1 MSELLESKVAQILS
15 DKYIVIA
22 IGALAGAKAGMTF
35 VVLAQGEE
43 VKDPA
48 SGAVLGRWELPKG
61 YLRATHVQERITTCE
76 GIPAPGQDSRATD
89 ETTGVLS
96 ATMIA
101 DSLRPE
107 TWGGSGGRL
116 NVNRAQVAGVPRIG
130 PISVGDSVRECRL
143 EPAGWLAMKILRA
156 AETDLSAALRELS
169 SKLGLGGGMVSESS
183 RRKTLEIF
191 GEALTPLEVVR
202 RILRDVRARG
212 DEAISEYASKL
223 DGATLPPEKFL
234 VTRKEMEA
242 AWRSVPASFRK
253 SLARASANIRRFQ
266 ERIKLKAPAPMRNP
280 EGGRLAVEYRPLA
293 RVGLCVPGGRAAYP
307 SSALMTA
314 IPAQVAGVDE
324 IAMVTPCRPDGTV
337 RPETLAA
344 AREADLTEVYR
355 ISGAHAVAGLAY
367 GTKTIRRVDKIVG
380 PGNIFVTLAKREV
393 YGEVALDMLAGP
405 SEVLIIADAK
415 ADPRF
420 AAADLLSQAEHDPAA
435 AVLLTPDERVAR
447 ETLAEIERQ
456 LPKLSREKAARDS
469 LERYGFIA
477 VTRDLDQAI
486 VLANQFAPEH
496 LELAVEDPDALLG
509 RIRCAGAVFMG
520 AYTPEPVGDYLAGP
534 SHVLPTGGTARFF
547 SGLSVNDFLRRM
559 SVIRYT
565 PSALKKSV
573 ADVDSLAR
581 AEGLDAHARA
591 AEHPV

>member
-1 MSELLESKVAQILS
+1 
-15 DKYIVIA
+15 
-22 IGALAGAKAGMTF
+22 
-35 VVLAQGEE
+35 
-43 VKDPA
+43 
-48 SGAVLGRWELPKG
+48 
-61 YLRATHVQERITTCE
+61 
-76 GIPAPGQDSRATD
+76 
-89 ETTGVLS
+89 
-96 ATMIA
+96 
-101 DSLRPE
+101 
-107 TWGGSGGRL
+107 
-116 NVNRAQVAGVPRIG
+116 
-130 PISVGDSVRECRL
+130 
-143 EPAGWLAMKILRA
+143 MKILRA
-156 AETDLSAALRELS
+156 GETDLSAALGELS

-212 DEAISEYASKL
+212 DEAISEYARKL
-223 DGATLPPEKFL
+223 DGATLPPERFL
-234 VTRKEMEA
+234 VTRKEMDA
-242 AWRSVPASFRK
+242 AWRSVPRRFRK

-266 ERIKLKAPAPMRNP
+266 ERIKLKAPAPLRNR

-307 SSALMTA
+307 SSVLMTA
-314 IPAQVAGVDE
+314 IPAQAAGVDE

-337 RPETLAA
+337 WPQTLAA
-344 AREADLTEVYR
+344 ARAAGLAEVYR
-355 ISGAHAVAGLAY
+355 ISGAPAVGALAY

-380 PGNIFVTLAKREV
+380 PGSIFVTLAKREV

-420 AAADLLSQAEHDPAA
+420 AAADLLSQAEHEPAA
-435 AVLLTPDERVAR
+435 AVLLTPEERVAR
-447 ETLAEIERQ
+447 ETLAEIGRQ
-456 LPKLSREKAARDS
+456 LPRLSREKAARDG

-496 LELAVEDPDALLG
+496 LELAVENPEALLG

-547 SGLSVNDFLRRM
+547 SGLSANDFLRRM

-565 PSALKKSV
+565 RSALRRSV

-591 AEHPV
+591 AIIRFENKPVP